1 VAVFGTRS
9 AKRRYGGRESVNAR
23 GQGGC
28 RLPNPAPDSERSPK
42 VIAQALDR
50 RTIALAAAG
59 LAALAVLVLSPQL
72 FQDEVVRA
80 LAALED
86 ARTGWLWLAAA
97 AFGVG
102 LLCSASAWRA
112 ATNLPDRIDATARY
126 GVGSLVNS
134 LAPAHAG
141 DAVRLAL
148 FAKASP
154 DSRLLTAGKALA
166 GVGVARLACTGI
178 LLLATLKPVALL
190 LLVVVPALG
199 RVPAWVTAATI
210 ARLGAA
216 AAVAAALGIP
226 SPFLTALL
234 VVPAIDLAGVL
245 AITPGNIGVKSGAIA
260 LALQAQGVEL
270 TTALSTGI
278 AFHAVETLVGLS
290 FGSASA
296 LYLSRVP
303 VPRWAIGGATAAVAG
318 AFVGTTVFV

>member
-1 VAVFGTRS
+1 MLRQTLD
-9 AKRRYGGRESVNAR
+9 KRTMV
-23 GQGGC
+23 
-28 RLPNPAPDSERSPK
+28 
-42 VIAQALDR
+42 
-50 RTIALAAAG
+50 LAALG
-59 LAALAVLVLSPQL
+59 MAALAVVVLSPQL
-72 FQDEVVRA
+72 FQRQVLEA

-86 ARTGWLWLAAA
+86 ANAGWLWVATA
-97 AFGVG
+97 AFAAG
-102 LLCSASAWRA
+102 LVCSACAWRA
-112 ATNLPDRIDATARY
+112 ATHLPDRVDACARY

-134 LAPAHAG
+134 LTPAHAG

-166 GVGVARLACTGI
+166 GVGIGRLLCTGV
-178 LLLATLKPVALL
+178 LLLATLKPYALL
-190 LLVVVPALG
+190 LLLVVPALG
-199 RVPAWVTAATI
+199 RVPAWVTAATV

-216 AAVAAALGIP
+216 AAVAAAVGIP

-234 VVPAIDLAGVL
+234 VVPAIDLAGL
-245 AITPGNIGVKSGAIA
+245 IPITPGNIGLKSGAIA
-260 LALQAQGVEL
+260 LALQAQGVDV

-303 VPRWAIGGATAAVAG
+303 VPRWAVGGATAMVAA
-318 AFVGTTVFV
+318 AFVGTIVLV